1 MNHRTLNYADACTQI
16 ECLMAKYRDRM
27 RSRKA
32 LALISI
38 TLAGLRHGEGDE
50 VANVAITRYHLNSP
64 ANGSHKWF
72 GSDTERPR
80 VLDIDPDF
88 VVPEEWKIM
97 PLKDRGEIDYEM
109 ERLIFMYAN

>member
-1 MNHRTLNYADACTQI
+1 
-16 ECLMAKYRDRM
+16 
-27 RSRKA
+27 
-32 LALISI
+32 
-38 TLAGLRHGEGDE
+38 
-50 VANVAITRYHLNSP
+50 
-64 ANGSHKWF
+64 
-72 GSDTERPR
+72 